1 MRRRHAECIRHRARP
16 RAADGHALEHE
27 AFAHGEA
34 LHRIAHDANE
44 CVVFGKLRH
53 GRLLI
58 HQELLRRLMALR
70 LRLKA
75 GQIDTPL
82 APQKVTDAPA
92 HAVYGIE
99 TERRPVVRVI
109 AFHRLDQPDRSLLHR
124 IHRRRQGAVRIYLA
138 KDQRLIG
145 LDDAA
150 ACRHVAILLIRTP
163 ERMLLLRREFLHTG
177 ELFHIGGKHGHTSF
191 ARTESAPPCR

>member
-1 MRRRHAECIRHRARP
+1 M
-16 RAADGHALEHE
+16 
-27 AFAHGEA
+27 
-34 LHRIAHDANE
+34 
-44 CVVFGKLRH
+44 FGKLRH

-58 HQELLRRLMALR
+58 HQKFLCRLMVLR

-75 GQIDTPL
+75 GQIDISL
-82 APQKVTDAPA
+82 APQVVADAPA
-92 HAVYGIE
+92 HAVHGIE
-99 TERRPVVRVI
+99 TERRPIVRII

-124 IHRRRQGAVRIYLA
+124 IHRRRQGTVRIYLA

-150 ACRHVAILLIRTP
+150 ACRHVAILFIRTP
-163 ERMLLLRREFLHTG
+163 ERTLLLRREFLHGG

-191 ARTESAPPCR
+191 AKKYTK